1 MNNICNKLI
10 SPEQVNLIINSH
22 LKIPVTI
29 KDISLFRRAF
39 MHKSFSI
46 RDDFIDKEDSCCMFN
61 FDKSANASNE
71 RLEFFGDSCINLV
84 TAEYLFD
91 KYPDKDEGFL
101 TKLRTKLVR
110 NTQLAYLG
118 DKLGFREWL
127 LISTH
132 VEKILGRTNDRLIE
146 DVFESF
152 IAAMYKDV
160 GFYQT
165 REFIYSCYNTYINL
179 DKLSNSNDN
188 YKDILLRFFQINGW
202 NHPVYEVIQTGTKQ
216 NREFT
221 ALLHVDSNLARQS
234 HLFET
239 IQVNHN
245 KIIKK
250 YNLNSSNQI
259 IYIEA
264 DIGKTK
270 KESEQNVSKKSM
282 QILEIPCNF

>member
-10 SPEQVNLIINSH
+10 SSEQVNLIINRH
-22 LKIPVTI
+22 LKTPVSI

-46 RDDFIDKEDSCCMFN
+46 RDDFTDKEDSCCMFN
-61 FDKSANASNE
+61 FDKPSNASNE

-110 NTQLAYLG
+110 NTQLSFLG

-132 VEKILGRTNDRLIE
+132 VEKILGRSNDRLIE

-165 REFIYSCYNTYINL
+165 REFIYNCYDTYIDLN
-179 DKLSNSNDN
+179 KLSSSNDN

-202 NHPVYEVIQTGTKQ
+202 NHPVYEVFQTGTKQ

-221 ALLHVDSNLARQS
+221 ALLVVEAKLLYQS
-234 HLFET
+234 HLYEI
-239 IQVNHN
+239 IQNNHDKIVN
-245 KIIKK
+245 K
-250 YNLNSSNQI
+250 YKLNPSREV
-259 IYIEA
+259 IYIEVGS
-264 DIGKTK
+264 GKTK
-270 KESEQNVSKKSM
+270 KESEQTVSKISM
-282 QILEIPCNF
+282 KILEIPYNF